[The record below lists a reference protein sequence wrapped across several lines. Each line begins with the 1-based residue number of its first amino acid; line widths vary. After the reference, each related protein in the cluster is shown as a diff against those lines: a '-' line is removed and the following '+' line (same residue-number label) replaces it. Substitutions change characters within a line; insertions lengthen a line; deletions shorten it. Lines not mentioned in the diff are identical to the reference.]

1 MQSWTEAQFESMTW
15 HDNHVHGFHI
25 VAGEHGAGQLV
36 LDLDY
41 ILEWLP
47 GPENGFMFRIAR
59 AELRFREVTSLR
71 MTIDY
76 AAASAAFGPFAL
88 HAIERRI
95 EARPRYEATI
105 WTLALNWPV
114 GEITFEAEGFAQRLL
129 TEPIVTDRQWLTENE
144 RATAQPNGVS

>member
-1 MQSWTEAQFESMTW
+1 MQRWTEAQFESMTW
-15 HDNHVHGFHI
+15 HDNHVHGFHVI
-25 VAGEHGAGQLV
+25 AGEHGAGQLV

-47 GPENGFMFRIAR
+47 GRGSGFAFRIAR

-71 MTIDY
+71 MSLDY
-76 AAASAAFGPFAL
+76 AAPSAAFGPFSLSEIA
-88 HAIERRI
+88 RRV

-105 WTLALNWPV
+105 WVLSLNWPV
-114 GEITFEAEGFAQRLL
+114 GEITFESAGFEQRLL

-144 RATAQPNGVS
+144 RVAA